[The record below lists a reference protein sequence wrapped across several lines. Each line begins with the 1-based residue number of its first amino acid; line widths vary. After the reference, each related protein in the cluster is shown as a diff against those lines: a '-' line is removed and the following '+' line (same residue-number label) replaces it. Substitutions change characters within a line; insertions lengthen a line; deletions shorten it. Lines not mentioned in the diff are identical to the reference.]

1 MTVLIGIAFCS
12 LIILAGVYIWRKG
25 TVNFIAGYEEG
36 IISDEKGLAKRIGL
50 VTMAFGTECLLLLLV
65 NLYFLPL
72 EAFYIGVLAILN
84 IIIILFLIIEARI

>member
-1 MTVLIGIAFCS
+1 MTVLFGIAFCFFF
-12 LIILAGVYIWRKG
+12 ILAGVYIWRKG

-36 IISDEKGLAKRIGL
+36 IIADEKGLAKRIGL
-50 VTMAFGTECLLLLLV
+50 VIMAFGAECLLLLLL

-84 IIIILFLIIEARI
+84 IISILFLIIQARI